1 MFILPIPP
9 SLLWWNTNL
18 FPPLCKEMM
27 TTIVLMRSV
36 NFIMLVWGEYVVR
49 WVWGICGGF
58 RSLMAKCLEPGGTT
72 VPMPVVN
79 IHLLRFYLFQFTPQV
94 REVIAVA
101 YYSIIFFLKRIS
113 PLAYCVYSSLSHEW
127 CNVRSGRKSHMF
139 FFFRILFFQTVMDSR
154 VHGRIQHMIISLFS
168 LGDVL
173 VLWIGFYFSGHLW
186 MVGTIYHWNDGVDV
200 GGVRALWTDRRG
212 T

>member
-1 MFILPIPP
+1 MW
-9 SLLWWNTNL
+9 S
-18 FPPLCKEMM
+18 
-27 TTIVLMRSV
+27 
-36 NFIMLVWGEYVVR
+36 GESGVFV
-49 WVWGICGGF
+49 GGF

-72 VPMPVVN
+72 LPMPVVN

-94 REVIAVA
+94 HEVIAVG
-101 YYSIIFFLKRIS
+101 YSIIFFFEENIS
-113 PLAYCVYSSLSHEW
+113 SGILGLFNCKIGCTSYSNLSHEW

-173 VLWIGFYFSGHLW
+173 VL
-186 MVGTIYHWNDGVDV
+186 
-200 GGVRALWTDRRG
+200 
-212 T
+212 